1 MAKKSVKKESDE
13 EKNTSKKTTPDKK
26 PTEKKTTPK
35 KAPTKKKTNTKQ
47 TTLNETEKKGKLTV
61 SQRERDEIDAVVD
74 TLWSFVGALTN
85 AWKTS
90 RSILIAGIIIGLL
103 GVTLSGWGQE
113 VIGLKQSGVWYA
125 ITENPND
132 LVTNSY
138 GYFSEYSPG
147 DDIRIEGELT
157 HIEYFGDIENEPY
170 PIPPDGLDPAV
181 APGDSYKVLNAG
193 TNDMLFPVLSENN
206 TEMNINFASGLTF
219 KRVYFSDTELNA
231 AVFTNVYFEDVLFL
245 NVSFTDSFFIDCD
258 FNRATFSN
266 VTFSKS
272 VFSNVTFD
280 TVLFNNIIMESN
292 RIEESNLHTFLVRDS
307 NFTSVTFDKTNIYGS
322 KWSQTNLRNGAF
334 QRSLIDVAIFRTLNV
349 ENFNVIDSTITH
361 NLDVPATATFDHTII
376 KLEETTIIVPGNV
389 EDEYATEAHLY
400 LGKAEVKLG
409 GEATGAITEDGGWL
423 PGSVTGDGFLY
434 TNSAPMDLNY
444 EYIHSDSDDI
454 QITFWWNI
462 VFDCI
467 AVLGLGVLI
476 YAIGG
481 PGAMLGLFKF
491 LSPFLMTGIFFVG
504 MFLTMGQREFLILSQ
519 LMLVYFVPPFGKG
532 TVVPLGIAGG
542 VDPWAI
548 AICTAFVDIAV
559 GVFLTWNFDL
569 AKKIPFIGSGI
580 TRIQIKG
587 KAMLEDLPWLERA
600 SFVGIVVFVMF
611 PFQGS
616 GAVGGTILG
625 RAIGLSP
632 NRNLSAVSIG
642 AISGSLILSASVVY
656 GLGVLAIL
664 APLQIAVTVM
674 FLGLCLVIYY
684 LYQHW
689 EEIKLEDVSQTIGGV
704 SQTLGLHKE
713 GIIGAPINAGVGA
726 IGTAGGTIMKVTGD
740 TSRSVLDAV
749 GKTGKSIT
757 KTTGDFVGSLAGS
770 FADDKSD
777 YADNTMPTELESG
790 VLVSVANTT
799 TKRRVVVTGGAG
811 FIGSHLVDRLV
822 KRDEEVVVLDNFSS
836 GEIDFLGESIENIT
850 LIDIDLLNEDFAGY
864 LENAKIVYHLAA
876 NPEVQLGITKPEVMQ
891 EQNVDVTK
899 RVLDAMKLTGCENI
913 VFTST
918 STVYGDA
925 EKIPTPET
933 AELNPIS
940 AYGTSK
946 LDAEKLI
953 EKYCKENNFRGVSY
967 RFANCVGPRSN
978 HGVTFDFVNKLRK
991 DNKKLEILGDGKQK
1005 KSYFH
1010 VEDCISGMLNMAPGE
1025 LCEKGEMVALN
1036 VGSKDAI
1043 DVITLADQVCKAMKL
1058 NEVEYS
1064 FTGGVDGGRGWK
1076 GDVKF
1081 MRLDIKALMKHGWT
1095 PQYTSRR
1102 AIKETAIWLD
1112 KNSE

>member
-1 MAKKSVKKESDE
+1 MAKKSVKKET
-13 EKNTSKKTTPDKK
+13 KQKKSTP
-26 PTEKKTTPK
+26 KKTTPK
-35 KAPTKKKTNTKQ
+35 KTSNSKQ
-47 TTLNETEKKGKLTV
+47 TTLKESEKKGKLTV

-74 TLWSFVGALTN
+74 TLWSFVNALKN
-85 AWKTS
+85 AWKNS
-90 RSILIAGIIIGLL
+90 RAILMAGIIIGLV
-103 GVTLSGWGQE
+103 GITLSGWGQE
-113 VIGLKQSGVWYA
+113 VVGMEQSGVWYV
-125 ITENPND
+125 ITEKPND
-132 LVTNSY
+132 LVSNSNGLY
-138 GYFSEYSPG
+138 LQYKPEQE
-147 DDIRIEGELT
+147 INIEGKLT
-157 HIEYFGDIENEPY
+157 EIRYFGDIENAMY
-170 PIPPDGLDPAV
+170 PIPPDLEDPVPKAI
-181 APGDSYKVLNAG
+181 APGDNYQKLRPGDNS
-193 TNDMLFPVLSENN
+193 MLFPTLSENN
-206 TEMNINFASGLTF
+206 SEMNINFASGLKF
-219 KRVYFSDTELNA
+219 ERIHFNDTDLNA
-231 AVFTNVYFEDVLFL
+231 AVFTNVYFEDVLFS
-245 NVSFTDSFFIDCD
+245 NFTFTDSFFIDC
-258 FNRATFSN
+258 TFHRVTFEN
-266 VTFSKS
+266 VNFSKS
-272 VFSNVTFD
+272 VLSNVTFD
-280 TVLFNNIIMESN
+280 AVLFNNVTMESN
-292 RIEESNLHTFLVRDS
+292 RIEKSNLDTFLVKNS
-307 NFTSVTFDKTNIYGS
+307 NFTFVTFDKVKIIGS
-322 KWSQTNLRNGAF
+322 KWSQSSLNNGMLKD
-334 QRSLIDVAIFRTLNV
+334 SVMNVVIFRDLEV
-349 ENFNVIDSTITH
+349 FDFYLISSTISH
-361 NLDVPATATFDHTII
+361 NLDVPTTSTFDHTL
-376 KLEETTIIVPGNV
+376 LEFGDTTVIVDGDIEN
-389 EDEYATEAHLY
+389 EYATNAHLF
-400 LGKAEVKLG
+400 LWKAEVKLG
-409 GEATGAITEDGGWL
+409 GEAAGTAYSTGGWA
-423 PGSVTGDGFLY
+423 PGSVTGNGFQQA
-434 TNSAPMDLNY
+434 NSGNLSIDLNY
-444 EYIHSDSDDI
+444 EYISVDSEDI
-454 QITFWWNI
+454 RLTFWWNFA
-462 VFDCI
+462 FDCI
-467 AVLGLGVLI
+467 AVLGLGILI

-481 PGAMLGLFKF
+481 PSAMLGLFKF
-491 LSPFLMTGIFFVG
+491 ISPFLMTGAFFVV
-504 MFLTMGQREFLILSQ
+504 MFLSMGQKEFLILSQ

-580 TRIQIKG
+580 NRIQLKG
-587 KAMLEDLPWLERA
+587 KAMLKDLPWLERA
-600 SFVGIVVFVMF
+600 SFLGIVVFVMF

-632 NRNLSAVSIG
+632 NRNLSAVAIG

-713 GIIGAPINAGVGA
+713 GIIGAPINASVGA
-726 IGTAGGTIMKVTGD
+726 IGTAGGTVLKVTGD

-749 GKTGKSIT
+749 GKTGKNIT
-757 KTTGDFVGSLAGS
+757 KTTGDFVGSLVGS

-777 YADNTMPTELESG
+777 YADSTIPTELESG
-790 VLVSVANTT
+790 VLVSMAEQKV
-799 TKRRVVVTGGAG
+799 KRRVVVTGGAG

-822 KRDEEVVVLDNFSS
+822 KRDEEVIVLDNFSS
-836 GEIDFLGESIENIT
+836 GDIEFLNESIENIT
-850 LIDIDLLNEDFAGY
+850 LIDIDLLNEEFAGY
-864 LENAKIVYHLAA
+864 LEGAKIVYHLAA

-891 EQNVDVTK
+891 EQNVDVTE
-899 RVLDAMKLTGCENI
+899 RVLKAMKLAECENI

-925 EKIPTPET
+925 EKIPTPEN

-991 DNKKLEILGDGKQK
+991 DNNHLEILGDGKQK

-1010 VEDCISGMLNMAPGE
+1010 VEDCISGMLNMSPGE
-1025 LCEKGEMVALN
+1025 LCEKGEMAALN

-1058 NEVEYS
+1058 DSVEYS

-1081 MRLDIKALMKHGWT
+1081 MRLDIKQLKSHGWT
-1095 PQYTSRR
+1095 PQFTSRR
-1102 AIKETAIWLD
+1102 AIKETAKWLD
-1112 KNSE
+1112 KNLE

>member
-1 MAKKSVKKESDE
+1 MAKKSVKKET
-13 EKNTSKKTTPDKK
+13 KQKKSTP
-26 PTEKKTTPK
+26 KKTTPK
-35 KAPTKKKTNTKQ
+35 KTSNSKQ
-47 TTLNETEKKGKLTV
+47 TTLKESEKKGKLTV

-74 TLWSFVGALTN
+74 TLWSFVNALKN
-85 AWKTS
+85 AWKNS
-90 RSILIAGIIIGLL
+90 RAILMAGIIIGLL
-103 GVTLSGWGQE
+103 GISFSGWGQE
-113 VIGLKQSGVWYA
+113 VIGLEQSGVWYA

-132 LVTNSY
+132 LETNSNGLY
-138 GYFSEYSPG
+138 LEYKPG
-147 DDIRIEGELT
+147 DEVRIEGKLT
-157 HIEYFGDIENEPY
+157 EIRYFGDIENALY
-170 PIPPDGLDPAV
+170 PIPPDLDDPDPKAI
-181 APGDSYKVLNAG
+181 APGDRSLILNPG
-193 TNDMLFPVLSENN
+193 DNSMLFPTSSENN
-206 TEMNINFASGLTF
+206 SEMNINFASGLEF
-219 KRVYFSDTELNA
+219 ERIHFSDTDLNA
-231 AVFTNVYFEDVLFL
+231 AVFTNVYFQDVLFS
-245 NVSFTDSFFIDCD
+245 NFTFTDSFFIDC
-258 FNRATFSN
+258 TFHR
-266 VTFSKS
+266 VTFEDVGFSKS
-272 VFSNVTFD
+272 VLSNVTFD
-280 TVLFNNIIMESN
+280 AVLFNNVTMESN
-292 RIEESNLHTFLVRDS
+292 RIEKSNLDTFLVKNS
-307 NFTSVTFDKTNIYGS
+307 NFTSVTFDKTDIIGS
-322 KWSQTNLRNGAF
+322 KWSQSTLYDGVF
-334 QRSLIDVAIFRTLNV
+334 QRSLMDVVIFRDLEVN
-349 ENFNVIDSTITH
+349 NFYLIDSTISH
-361 NLDVPATATFDHTII
+361 NLDVPLTATFDHTFIE
-376 KLEETTIIVPGNV
+376 LGETTIVVSGDIEN
-389 EDEYATEAHLY
+389 EYATGAHLY
-400 LGKAEVKLG
+400 LGKSEVKLG
-409 GEATGAITEDGGWL
+409 GEAAGTAGETGGWA
-423 PGSVTGDGFLY
+423 PGSVTGKGFQPA
-434 TNSAPMDLNY
+434 NSGNLSIDLNY
-444 EYIHSDSDDI
+444 EYISSDSDDI
-454 QITFWWNI
+454 ELTFWWNI
-462 VFDCI
+462 AFDCI
-467 AVLGLGVLI
+467 AVLGLGILI

-491 LSPFLMTGIFFVG
+491 LSPFLMTGAFFVV
-504 MFLTMGQREFLILSQ
+504 MFLSMGQKEFLILSQ

-580 TRIQIKG
+580 NRIQLKG
-587 KAMLEDLPWLERA
+587 KAMLKDLPWLERA

-632 NRNLSAVSIG
+632 NRNLSAVAIG

-689 EEIKLEDVSQTIGGV
+689 EEINLEDVSQTIGDV
-704 SQTLGLHKE
+704 SQTLGLHKK
-713 GIIGAPINAGVGA
+713 GLIGAPINASVGA
-726 IGTAGGTIMKVTGD
+726 IGTAGGTVLKVTGD

-749 GKTGKSIT
+749 GKTGKNIT
-757 KTTGDFVGSLAGS
+757 KTTGDFVGSLVGS

-777 YADNTMPTELESG
+777 YADNTIPTELESG
-790 VLVSVANTT
+790 VLVSMSEQKV
-799 TKRRVVVTGGAG
+799 KRRVVVTGGAG

-836 GEIDFLGESIENIT
+836 GDLEFLSESIENIT
-850 LIDIDLLNEDFAGY
+850 LIDIDLLNEEFAGY
-864 LENAKIVYHLAA
+864 LEGAKIVYHLAA

-891 EQNVDVTK
+891 EQNVDVTE
-899 RVLDAMKLTGCENI
+899 RVLEAMKLAGCENI

-925 EKIPTPET
+925 EKIPTPEN

-991 DNKKLEILGDGKQK
+991 DNKNLEILGDGKQK

-1025 LCEKGEMVALN
+1025 LCEKGEMAALN

-1058 NEVEYS
+1058 DSVEYS

-1081 MRLDIKALMKHGWT
+1081 MRLDIKQLKSHGWT

-1102 AIKETAIWLD
+1102 AIKETAKWLD
-1112 KNSE
+1112 KNLE

>member
-1 MAKKSVKKESDE
+1 MTKKSVKKET
-13 EKNTSKKTTPDKK
+13 KQKTSAP
-26 PTEKKTTPK
+26 KKTTPK
-35 KAPTKKKTNTKQ
+35 KTSKSKQ
-47 TTLNETEKKGKLTV
+47 TTLKTTEKKGKLTV

-74 TLWSFVGALTN
+74 TLWSFVNALKN
-85 AWKTS
+85 AWNNS

-103 GVTLSGWGQE
+103 GISFSGWGQE
-113 VIGLKQSGVWYA
+113 VIGLEQSGVWYA

-132 LVTNSY
+132 LVSNSNGLY
-138 GYFSEYSPG
+138 LEYSPG
-147 DDIRIEGELT
+147 DEVRIEGKLT
-157 HIEYFGDIENEPY
+157 KIRYFGDIENAPY
-170 PIPPDGLDPAV
+170 PIPPDLEDPDPKAI
-181 APGDSYKVLNAG
+181 APGDSYLILNPG
-193 TNDMLFPVLSENN
+193 DNSMLFPTSSENN
-206 TEMNINFASGLTF
+206 SDMNINFASGLEF
-219 KRVYFSDTELNA
+219 KRIHFNDTNLNA
-231 AVFTNVYFEDVLFL
+231 AVFTNVHFEDVLFS
-245 NVSFTDSFFIDCD
+245 NFTFTDSFFIDC
-258 FNRATFSN
+258 TFHR
-266 VTFSKS
+266 VTFEEVDFSKS
-272 VFSNVTFD
+272 VLSNVTFD
-280 TVLFNNIIMESN
+280 SVLFNNVTMVSN
-292 RIEESNLHTFLVRDS
+292 RIEKSNLDTFLVRNS
-307 NFTSVTFDKTNIYGS
+307 NFTSITFDKTDIIGS
-322 KWSQTNLRNGAF
+322 KWSQSTLYDGIF
-334 QRSLIDVAIFRTLNV
+334 QRSLMDVAIFRDLEVN
-349 ENFNVIDSTITH
+349 NFYLIDSEIKH
-361 NLDVPATATFDHTII
+361 NLDVPLTATFDHTFIE
-376 KLEETTIIVPGNV
+376 LGETTVIVGGNI
-389 EDEYATEAHLY
+389 ENEYATGAHLFFW
-400 LGKAEVKLG
+400 KSQIKLG
-409 GEATGAITEDGGWL
+409 GEASGTAYSTGGWA
-423 PGSVTGDGFLY
+423 PGSVTGNGFQPA
-434 TNSAPMDLNY
+434 NSGNLSIDLNY
-444 EYIHSDSDDI
+444 EYIGANSEDI
-454 QITFWWNI
+454 EITFWYNI
-462 VFDCI
+462 IFDCI
-467 AVLGLGVLI
+467 AILGLGVLI

-481 PGAMLGLFKF
+481 PSAMLGLFKF
-491 LSPFLMTGIFFVG
+491 LSPFLMTGAFFVV
-504 MFLTMGQREFLILSQ
+504 MFLSMGQKEFLILSQ
-519 LMLVYFVPPFGKG
+519 LMLVYFIPPFGKG

-580 TRIQIKG
+580 NRIQLKG
-587 KAMLEDLPWLERA
+587 KAMLKDLPWLERA

-632 NRNLSAVSIG
+632 NRNLSAVAIG

-664 APLQIAVTVM
+664 APIQIAVTVM

-689 EEIKLEDVSQTIGGV
+689 EEIKLEDVSQTIGDV

-713 GIIGAPINAGVGA
+713 GLIGAPINASVGA
-726 IGTAGGTIMKVTGD
+726 IGTAGGTVLKVTGD

-749 GKTGKSIT
+749 GKTGKNIT
-757 KTTGDFVGSLAGS
+757 KTTGDFVGSIVGS

-777 YADNTMPTELESG
+777 YADNTIPTELESG
-790 VLVSVANTT
+790 VLVSMSEQK

-836 GEIDFLGESIENIT
+836 GEIDFLGESIEKIT
-850 LIDIDLLNEDFAGY
+850 LIDIDLLNEEFAGY
-864 LENAKIVYHLAA
+864 LEGAKIVYHLAA

-891 EQNVDVTK
+891 EQNVDVTE
-899 RVLDAMKLTGCENI
+899 RVLEAMKLAGCENI

-925 EKIPTPET
+925 EKIPTPEN
-933 AELNPIS
+933 AKLNPIS

-953 EKYCKENNFRGVSY
+953 EKYCKENDFRGVSY

-991 DNKKLEILGDGKQK
+991 DNKNLEILGDGKQK

-1025 LCEKGEMVALN
+1025 LCEKGEMIALN

-1081 MRLDIKALMKHGWT
+1081 MRLEIKELMKHGWT

-1102 AIKETAIWLD
+1102 AIKETAAWLH

>member
-1 MAKKSVKKESDE
+1 MAKKSVKKETE
-13 EKNTSKKTTPDKK
+13 QKKS
-26 PTEKKTTPK
+26 TPK
-35 KAPTKKKTNTKQ
+35 KTSKSKQ
-47 TTLNETEKKGKLTV
+47 TTLEGNEKKGKLTV

-74 TLWSFVGALTN
+74 TLWSFLNALKN
-85 AWKTS
+85 AWKNS
-90 RSILIAGIIIGLL
+90 RAILMAGIIIGLL
-103 GVTLSGWGQE
+103 GITLSGWGQE
-113 VIGLKQSGVWYA
+113 VVGMEQSGVWYV
-125 ITENPND
+125 ITEKPND
-132 LVTNSY
+132 LVSNSNGLY
-138 GYFSEYSPG
+138 LQYKPEQE
-147 DDIRIEGELT
+147 INIEGELT
-157 HIEYFGDIENEPY
+157 EIRYFGDIENAMY
-170 PIPPDGLDPAV
+170 PIPPDLEDPVPKAI
-181 APGDSYKVLNAG
+181 APGDNYQKLRLGDNS
-193 TNDMLFPVLSENN
+193 MLFPTLSENN
-206 TEMNINFASGLTF
+206 SQMNINFASGLKF
-219 KRVYFSDTELNA
+219 ERIHFNDTDLNA
-231 AVFTNVYFEDVLFL
+231 AVFTNVYFEDVLFS
-245 NVSFTDSFFIDCD
+245 NFTFTDSFFIDC
-258 FNRATFSN
+258 TFHR
-266 VTFSKS
+266 VTFEDVNFSKS
-272 VFSNVTFD
+272 VLSNVTFD
-280 TVLFNNIIMESN
+280 VVLFNNVTMESN
-292 RIEESNLHTFLVRDS
+292 KIEKSNLDTFLVRNS
-307 NFTSVTFDKTNIYGS
+307 NFTSVTFDKVNIIGS
-322 KWSQTNLRNGAF
+322 KWSQS
-334 QRSLIDVAIFRTLNV
+334 SLNDGILKDSVMDVVIFRDLEV
-349 ENFNVIDSTITH
+349 FDFYLISSTISH
-361 NLDVPATATFDHTII
+361 NLDVPTTSTFDHTL
-376 KLEETTIIVPGNV
+376 LEFGDTSVIVDGDIEN
-389 EDEYATEAHLY
+389 EYATNAHLF
-400 LGKAEVKLG
+400 LWKAEVKLG
-409 GEATGAITEDGGWL
+409 GEASGTAYSTGGWA
-423 PGSVTGDGFLY
+423 PGSVTGNGFQQA
-434 TNSAPMDLNY
+434 NSGNLSIDLNY
-444 EYIHSDSDDI
+444 EYISADSEDI
-454 QITFWWNI
+454 RLTFWWNFA
-462 VFDCI
+462 FDCI
-467 AVLGLGVLI
+467 AILGLGILI

-481 PGAMLGLFKF
+481 PNAMLGLFKF
-491 LSPFLMTGIFFVG
+491 LSPFLMTGAFFVL
-504 MFLTMGQREFLILSQ
+504 MFLSMGQKEFLILSQ

-580 TRIQIKG
+580 NRIQLKG
-587 KAMLEDLPWLERA
+587 KAMLKDLPWLERA
-600 SFVGIVVFVMF
+600 SFLGIVVFVMF

-632 NRNLSAVSIG
+632 NRNLSAVAIG

-689 EEIKLEDVSQTIGGV
+689 EEINLEDV

-713 GIIGAPINAGVGA
+713 GLIGAPINASVGA
-726 IGTAGGTIMKVTGD
+726 IGTAGGTVLKVTGD

-749 GKTGKSIT
+749 GKTGKNIT
-757 KTTGDFVGSLAGS
+757 KTTGDFVGSLVGS

-777 YADNTMPTELESG
+777 YADNTIPTELESG
-790 VLVSVANTT
+790 VLVSMADQKV
-799 TKRRVVVTGGAG
+799 KRRVVVTGGAG

-836 GEIDFLGESIENIT
+836 GDLEFLGESIEKIT
-850 LIDIDLLNEDFAGY
+850 LIDIDLLNEEFAGY
-864 LENAKIVYHLAA
+864 LESAKVVYHLAA

-891 EQNVDVTK
+891 EQNVDVTE
-899 RVLDAMKLTGCENI
+899 RVLEAMKLAGCDNI

-925 EKIPTPET
+925 KKIPTPET
-933 AELNPIS
+933 AELKPIS

-953 EKYCKENNFRGVSY
+953 EKYCKENNFRGISY

-991 DNKKLEILGDGKQK
+991 DDKNLEILGDGKQN

-1010 VEDCISGMLNMAPGE
+1010 VEDCITAMLNKAPGE
-1025 LCEKGEMVALN
+1025 LCEKGETVELN

-1058 NEVEYS
+1058 DEVEYS

-1076 GDVKF
+1076 GDVKV
-1081 MRLDIKALMKHGWT
+1081 MKLDIKALMKHGWT

-1102 AIKETAIWLD
+1102 AIKETAKWLD
-1112 KNSE
+1112 KNLEDI